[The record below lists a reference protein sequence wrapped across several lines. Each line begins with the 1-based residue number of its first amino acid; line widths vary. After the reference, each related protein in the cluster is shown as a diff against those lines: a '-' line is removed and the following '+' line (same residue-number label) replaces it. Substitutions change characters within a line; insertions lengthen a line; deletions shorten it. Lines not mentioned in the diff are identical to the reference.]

1 MNRLITSVL
10 FAALW
15 LPLIGMAQTSTPAPA
30 AAGPFKVVWVDLD
43 YAIFNCDQG
52 KKEFDGLQKF
62 MEAKKTE
69 MDALKKEVDTL
80 QNTITVQRDK
90 IKEDALEEMEAQYES
105 KNTQLTRFQQDAQ
118 KDLDSRKNRIGNAIG
133 KKMMEVIGK
142 YAKEKGLS
150 SVVLVNQTRDA
161 YVDPSLVATEE
172 IIKAFNQAYP
182 VAASKAPESAPAKK

>member
-1 MNRLITSVL
+1 MSRLITSVL

-15 LPLIGMAQTSTPAPA
+15 LPLIGMAQTSTPAA
-30 AAGPFKVVWVDLD
+30 SGPFKAAWVDLD
-43 YAIFNCDQG
+43 FAIFNCDQG

-62 MEAKKTE
+62 MEAKKTDME
-69 MDALKKEVDTL
+69 ALKKEVDIL

-90 IKEDALEEMEAQYES
+90 IKEDALEEMESQYEA

-118 KDLDSRKNRIGNAIG
+118 KDLDARKNRIGNAIG

-150 SVVLVNQTRDA
+150 SVVLANPARDA
-161 YVDPSLVATEE
+161 YVDPSLVATEDV
-172 IIKAFNQAYP
+172 IKAYNQAFP
-182 VAASKAPESAPAKK
+182 VAVSKAPESAPAKK

>member
-1 MNRLITSVL
+1 
-10 FAALW
+10 
-15 LPLIGMAQTSTPAPA
+15 
-30 AAGPFKVVWVDLD
+30 
-43 YAIFNCDQG
+43 
-52 KKEFDGLQKF
+52 
-62 MEAKKTE
+62 

>member
-15 LPLIGMAQTSTPAPA
+15 LPLIGMAQTSTPA
-30 AAGPFKVVWVDLD
+30 AAGPFKIVWVDLD
-43 YAIFNCDQG
+43 FAIFNCDQG

-62 MEAKKTE
+62 MEAKKNDME
-69 MDALKKEVDTL
+69 ALKKEVDIL

-90 IKEDALEEMEAQYES
+90 IKDEALEEMEAQYET

-118 KDLDSRKNRIGNAIG
+118 KDLDARKNRIGNAIG

-150 SVVLVNQTRDA
+150 SVVLANPARDA
-161 YVDPSLVATEE
+161 YVDPSLVATED
-172 IIKAFNQAYP
+172 IIKAYNQTFP

>member
-1 MNRLITSVL
+1 MSRLITSVL

-15 LPLIGMAQTSTPAPA
+15 LPLIGMAQTSTPAT
-30 AAGPFKVVWVDLD
+30 AGPFKVVWVDLD
-43 YAIFNCDQG
+43 FAIFNCDQG

-62 MEAKKTE
+62 METKKNDME
-69 MDALKKEVDTL
+69 ALKKEVDIL

-90 IKEDALEEMEAQYES
+90 IKDEALEEMEAQYET

-118 KDLDSRKNRIGNAIG
+118 KDLDARKNRIGNAIG

-150 SVVLVNQTRDA
+150 SVVLANPARDA
-161 YVDPSLVATEE
+161 YVDPSLVATED
-172 IIKAFNQAYP
+172 IIKAYNQTFP